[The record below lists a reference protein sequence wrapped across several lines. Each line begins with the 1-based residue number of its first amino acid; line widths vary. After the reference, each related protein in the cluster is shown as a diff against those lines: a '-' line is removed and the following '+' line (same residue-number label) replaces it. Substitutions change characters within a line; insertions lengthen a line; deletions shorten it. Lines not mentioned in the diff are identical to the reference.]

1 MRQRRSPP
9 LVAPSLEDASNCKQ
23 LPPRLFH
30 MSPHRK
36 SVSRVHSSAP
46 LVRRV
51 GDKVECVLP
60 GDKAEQDNWFCK
72 PESTKLRRG
81 ETYNCRGL
89 HTCAC
94 RPRLSARK
102 KMDMIRGDMIRG
114 LVGQENCPSIGH
126 DSWLGDKAQGV
137 IVTVVEQAGH
147 LKKWKRSS
155 CGVWAFWARL
165 TSLLKESVWR
175 RQQVVVERIAIACRL
190 QLFVSLCGG
199 IIKVKENT
207 KIPRLP
213 HAQTPEKAL
222 HTSP

>member
-1 MRQRRSPP
+1 MDYMWPLNYFEQQHCLLSQEKVSIDPRFTPASSEVQQRKH
-9 LVAPSLEDASNCKQ
+9 E
-23 LPPRLFH
+23 
-30 MSPHRK
+30 
-36 SVSRVHSSAP
+36 
-46 LVRRV
+46 
-51 GDKVECVLP
+51 
-60 GDKAEQDNWFCK
+60 AEQDNWFCK

-81 ETYNCRGL
+81 ETHNCRGL